1 MLRLPRGSTL
11 APHAHGAPDGASDRP
26 RMGRRVRVGGALDT
40 RERDVNVGAAAS
52 VAAGTVAHMLAGPR
66 DDTAAAAARTRE
78 HVLAVVRCW
87 VAAFNRRDAEA
98 LVRLAHP
105 AVVVYPSAL
114 FRRRDR
120 YGGHDGLRTWIAE
133 LVAGDTPGS
142 VVITDVRQE
151 STGEILLMG
160 EIAVQG
166 RPVSPVAGLF
176 ETRDGLVLSARSY
189 LSDERTMRD
198 VGHIDR

>member
-1 MLRLPRGSTL
+1 MKL
-11 APHAHGAPDGASDRP
+11 AAPS
-26 RMGRRVRVGGALDT
+26 
-40 RERDVNVGAAAS
+40 
-52 VAAGTVAHMLAGPR
+52 
-66 DDTAAAAARTRE
+66 DDTTAVAARTRE
-78 HVLAVVRCW
+78 HALAVVRCW
-87 VAAFNRRDAEA
+87 VDAFNRRDAEA

-105 AVVVYPSAL
+105 TVVVYPSAL

-133 LVAGDTPGS
+133 LVDTRES

-151 STGEILLMG
+151 RTGEILVMG
-160 EIAVQG
+160 EIVVQG

-176 ETRDGLVLSARSY
+176 KVQDGLVLSARSY
-189 LSDERTMRD
+189 LSDEQTLRD